1 MDADQVFIIICTLG
15 SVAFWFLLPETK
27 GIPLEEMAKIFGDT
41 EGIMVF
47 SSDLHIDHNTH
58 ELVVGGKD
66 GLEHVA
72 THQGMTPEMEKTIH
86 EHRERATDA

>member
-1 MDADQVFIIICTLG
+1 VLF
-15 SVAFWFLLPETK
+15 AFVLPETK

-41 EGIMVF
+41 EDIMVF

-66 GLEHVA
+66 GLEHIA
-72 THQGMTPEMEKTIH
+72 THQGLTPEMEKQMN
-86 EHRERATDA
+86 ERREKVTDA